1 VLLELAQYFNQRVRI
16 ELCVNGFSALS
27 SLDRQS
33 ADRLV
38 HQVKLI
44 NEWVEHFDHRVLHLK
59 NQSFVAPGFPLK
71 FLFNSHKL
79 EGLLLLIEVHA
90 REYILLS
97 ICERTETDDSI
108 DGFDSGG

>member
-1 VLLELAQYFNQRVRI
+1 MLLELAQYFNQRVRI
-16 ELCVNGFSALS
+16 ELGVNGFSALS